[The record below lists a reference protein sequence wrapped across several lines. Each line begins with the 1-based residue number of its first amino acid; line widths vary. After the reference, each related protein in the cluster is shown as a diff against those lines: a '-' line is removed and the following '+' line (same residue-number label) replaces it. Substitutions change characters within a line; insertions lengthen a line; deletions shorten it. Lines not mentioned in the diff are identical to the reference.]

1 MQGDP
6 AVGRVLTETGKEV
19 GSPLSSLPTLVFSGR
34 SSMFGLPQ
42 AELDRKPASK
52 GAGKMWLAEL
62 QLQVHRKVILELRDN
77 M

>member
-1 MQGDP
+1 
-6 AVGRVLTETGKEV
+6 
-19 GSPLSSLPTLVFSGR
+19 
-34 SSMFGLPQ
+34 MFGLPQ